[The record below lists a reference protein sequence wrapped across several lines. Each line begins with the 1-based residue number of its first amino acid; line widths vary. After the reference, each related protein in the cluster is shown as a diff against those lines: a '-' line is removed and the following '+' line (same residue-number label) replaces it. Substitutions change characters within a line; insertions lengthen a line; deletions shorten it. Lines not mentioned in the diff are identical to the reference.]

1 MIKFLNFD
9 PQQRTCPSTIRVSPR
24 NETADSHARSLPYSY
39 LSGVRNRVISL
50 SISTNHFSE
59 NNSYCQRRAFVP
71 NLVSPVKY
79 GAGWSR
85 MDLCR
90 ILRTNASQWI
100 IALPVISITLFFLTS
115 GFHYKCNLPPSSSHF
130 PLLLRFDPCRI
141 INFHFAHFFPFH
153 PFVYPPFNY
162 PAQRD
167 LSSPLDF
174 RSFLRKKKKETFLL
188 CTFNSQMLRNQ
199 PGGKMHSFV
208 RINGICVSVART
220 VLMHSCFNYTY
231 TEQLSSNES

>member
-1 MIKFLNFD
+1 MKPRIATRVLSPIRICPACEIALSHFPF
-9 PQQRTCPSTIRVSPR
+9 QQTTSRRTIPIA
-24 NETADSHARSLPYSY
+24 NA
-39 LSGVRNRVISL
+39 
-50 SISTNHFSE
+50 
-59 NNSYCQRRAFVP
+59 RRAFVP

-141 INFHFAHFFPFH
+141 INFYFAHFFPFH

-174 RSFLRKKKKETFLL
+174 RSFLRKKRKKPFCSVLL
-188 CTFNSQMLRNQ
+188 TRRCYATNPEGRCTLS
-199 PGGKMHSFV
+199 
-208 RINGICVSVART
+208 CV
-220 VLMHSCFNYTY
+220 
-231 TEQLSSNES
+231 